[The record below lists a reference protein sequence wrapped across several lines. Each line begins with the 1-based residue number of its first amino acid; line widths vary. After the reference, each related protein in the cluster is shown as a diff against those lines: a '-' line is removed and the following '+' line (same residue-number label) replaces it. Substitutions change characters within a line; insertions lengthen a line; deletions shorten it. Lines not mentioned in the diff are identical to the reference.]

1 MGRIGRL
8 AMWLVGPIL
17 VVFLA
22 LLAIYGTEGPPD
34 NERFNAGARLIG
46 VLYGVYAVVMI
57 LIWRKSRAS

>member
-8 AMWLVGPIL
+8 ATWLVGPIL

-34 NERFNAGARLIG
+34 NARVNAGARLIG
-46 VLYGVYAVVMI
+46 VLYALYAVVAI
-57 LIWRKSRAS
+57 VIWRKSGAS